1 MRETKSTNPNMRDLD
16 YMTEFMFM
24 CVAFAYHCSNPVSS
38 QATPLLT
45 SAYWGRVESCQ
56 VLLSAK
62 ADAAAKDRCNTSP
75 LSFAAALFFAT
86 HARSCRDGNTP
97 LKLAYIRTK
106 SDVFDLLQCV
116 GAPYL

>member
-1 MRETKSTNPNMRDLD
+1 MRETKSTNPNMRELD

-62 ADAAAKDRCNTSP
+62 ADADAKDRCSASP
-75 LSFAAALFFAT
+75 LSLAAALVLAT

-97 LKLAYIRTK
+97 LKWAIDMNKR
-106 SDVFDLLQCV
+106 DVVALLRSV
-116 GAPYL
+116 GATE